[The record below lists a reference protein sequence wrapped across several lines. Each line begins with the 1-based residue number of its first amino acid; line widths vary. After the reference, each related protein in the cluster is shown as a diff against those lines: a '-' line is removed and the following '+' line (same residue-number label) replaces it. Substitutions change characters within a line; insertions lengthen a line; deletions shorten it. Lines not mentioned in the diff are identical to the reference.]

1 MNVYDFLT
9 SSGAGLL
16 RVLLIPLLLAGLI
29 LAGLKRPRRTVL
41 VLSIGALLLLVAG
54 AVGYDIVSGLRT
66 SDLVFFPNPR
76 FFSLDLFHLNL
87 VLASLYALTF
97 AYYLFLGAS
106 VLGLILTLRAGRR
119 RWFTVILL
127 SFALFSVIGIAP
139 FDDAL
144 FLFSAITGDPF
155 LPPFYSDLFP
165 SPGAM
170 AAFYVVMTTLT
181 AILPL
186 PTLLYGLKGPDRPE
200 ARQAAPTPVAGVTLP

>member
-16 RVLLIPLLLAGLI
+16 KDLLVPLLLAGPI
-29 LAGLKRPRRTVL
+29 LAGRKHPRRTVL
-41 VLSIGALLLLVAG
+41 ALSIGALLFLVAG

-66 SDLVFFPNPR
+66 SDLVFFPGPR
-76 FFSLDLFHLNL
+76 FFSLDLFHINL
-87 VLASLYALTF
+87 ALASFDALTF

-106 VLGLILTLRAGRR
+106 VLGLILTLQAGRR
-119 RWFTVILL
+119 RWFIAILL
-127 SFALFSVIGIAP
+127 SLALFSVIGIAP
-139 FDDAL
+139 FDNAL

-155 LPPFYSDLFP
+155 RPPFYSTLFP

-170 AAFYVVMTTLT
+170 AAFYVVMTALT

-186 PTLLYGLKGPDRPE
+186 PTLLYGLKGPDQPE